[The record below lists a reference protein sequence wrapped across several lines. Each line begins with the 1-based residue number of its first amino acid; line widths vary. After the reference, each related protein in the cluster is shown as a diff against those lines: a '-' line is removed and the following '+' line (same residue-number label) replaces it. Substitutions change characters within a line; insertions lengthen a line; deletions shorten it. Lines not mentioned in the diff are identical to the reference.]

1 MHRDTVDALSVKFSE
16 RETYTEIRAM
26 QLSAGTVPGPMV
38 LGGQE
43 GRCHRRKITPT
54 LFEKRS

>member
-26 QLSAGTVPGPMV
+26 QLNAGTVPGPMV

-43 GRCHRRKITPT
+43 GRCH
-54 LFEKRS
+54 

>member
-16 RETYTEIRAM
+16 RETYTEIWAM
-26 QLSAGTVPGPMV
+26 QLNAGTVPGPMV

-43 GRCHRRKITPT
+43 GICH
-54 LFEKRS
+54 